1 MGPQHLS
8 QVQHYRDK
16 YHLVCAC
23 PPVTISGAAGILTH
37 AIGIA
42 ITRGS
47 MCTVHNFAYVA
58 FTTGWF
64 ILYYAADNC
73 CCIIRGSIT
82 VNSNIAD
89 GVIANISGGII
100 AGNCSSGTTCP
111 ARSDSAGCSGP
122 TLSAPTTRINSVAA
136 TNVSFAIFVQ
146 LPIICELYFLQ
157 WAVYNLWV
165 MPINARARI
174 YPPRTATA

>member
-16 YHLVCAC
+16 YHLVCVCVC
-23 PPVTISGAAGILTH
+23 PPVTISGATGILTH

-73 CCIIRGSIT
+73 CCIIRGSIM
-82 VNSNIAD
+82 VNSNIA
-89 GVIANISGGII
+89 GVAIADI
-100 AGNCSSGTTCP
+100 AGDTCSIGTAWL
-111 ARSDSAGCSGP
+111 ARSGSASCSGP
-122 TLSAPTTRINSVAA
+122 TLSAPTARINSVAA
-136 TNVSFAIFVQ
+136 TNVSFVIFVQ

-157 WAVYNLWV
+157 
-165 MPINARARI
+165 
-174 YPPRTATA
+174 